1 MKNNLIKK
9 MLTLWKEFLPLSIS
23 DVTMA
28 MGDPMV
34 NSALAH
40 LPRPQQ
46 NFAALGFIKSLVVL
60 FESPIISMLH
70 ASNALSDKK
79 ESREALWRFVL
90 ISCAVLTI
98 CLLILVIPPIFYWVT
113 ENLFGISNEISS
125 LAHKMLMCLLLWPAS
140 IAIRRYFQGILIING
155 KQKTLA
161 HAGFLR
167 FFILFICL
175 ITGFLL
181 NISSGFL
188 AGGSMMIGV
197 LSETIYVIFAA
208 KKYKNS
214 SSEFISKKETQLS
227 TPKNIKEIWLFYWPL
242 AHSMVL
248 VWGGRALLILF
259 LARAIDSSI
268 ALAIW
273 PVTWAL
279 ILVFGNTTRMVQQV
293 IIRNKEKYHP
303 IDFIIFAFSVGSIL
317 SILILFLTLS
327 PIGKSILILFIGN
340 NEMILIGVQKIL
352 LICFSVPLF
361 IAIQNV
367 MQGLLIGVGKT
378 KEINFATLS
387 ATAILLFCSF
397 IGIYLNYSG
406 AIVAAIAMIISF
418 IVEIL
423 ILIAKVPWN
432 HYVTKY
438 SKQNLI

>member
-1 MKNNLIKK
+1 MKNTFLNK

-40 LPRPQQ
+40 LPRSQE
-46 NFAALGFIKSLVVL
+46 NFAALGFIKSLVVF

-70 ASNALSDKK
+70 ASNALSNKK
-79 ESREALWRFVL
+79 ESGAALWRFLL
-90 ISCAVLTI
+90 ICCAVLTI
-98 CLLILVIPPIFYWVT
+98 CLIILVIPSVFYWVT
-113 ENLFGISNEISS
+113 ENLFGISTEVSS

-140 IAIRRYFQGILIING
+140 IAVRRYFQGILIING

-167 FFILFICL
+167 FFVLLFCI
-175 ITGFLL
+175 FLGYFL
-181 NISSGFL
+181 NINSGFL

-197 LSETIYVIFAA
+197 LSETIFVILAA
-208 KKYKNS
+208 RKYKNS
-214 SSEFISKKETQLS
+214 YSEKNLQKETKFS
-227 TPKNIKEIWLFYWPL
+227 TPKNVKDIWLFYWPL

-259 LARAIDSSI
+259 LARAVDNSL

-273 PVTWAL
+273 PITWAL

-293 IIRNKEKYHP
+293 IIRNKEKFHP
-303 IDFIIFAFSVGSIL
+303 SDFLVFALSVGTIL
-317 SILILFLTLS
+317 SIFILILALTS
-327 PIGKSILILFIGN
+327 IGNNILLLFIGN
-340 NEMILIGVQKIL
+340 NESILYGVKKIL

-361 IAIQNV
+361 IAMQNV
-367 MQGLLIGVGKT
+367 LQGLLIGVGKT

-387 ATAILLFCSF
+387 GTIVLLFFSF
-397 IGIYLNYSG
+397 IGIYFKYPG
-406 AIVAAIAMIISF
+406 AIVAAYAMMISF
-418 IVEIL
+418 IFEIC
-423 ILIAKVPWN
+423 ILSAKVPWN
-432 HYVTKY
+432 HYITQY
-438 SKQNLI
+438 SKQKLI